1 VISVGSPGSAGNVI
15 TDGSGGSENAP
26 GDGLV
31 LIVGVSGFAL
41 DEVGISVVIVGADS
55 RYVCC
60 GVGGTT
66 GATLDGGD
74 SVDVGGVVIKM
85 GAGSCG
91 GAPRASWIM
100 PQTINAI
107 RTAIRVAQPANA
119 IGLRQ
124 PGIGSSSSGS

>member
-1 VISVGSPGSAGNVI
+1 MISVGSPGSAGNVI
-15 TDGSGGSENAP
+15 TDGSGGSGKAP

-55 RYVCC
+55 WYVCC

-66 GATLDGGD
+66 GATLDGG
-74 SVDVGGVVIKM
+74 GVVAVGAM
-85 GAGSCG
+85 VMAGSCG

-107 RTAIRVAQPANA
+107 RIAIRVPQPANA
-119 IGLRQ
+119 IGVRQ